1 MKSNTPLSCWCFV
14 ILELNKLLKTSFDG
28 LCLHKTNPYV
38 STTTLWLN
46 GIVSSPK
53 ESRAFHKGRKS
64 LQKGRLIIQKRH
76 FQFRDSTEKEKGAR
90 CLFMGLRNK
99 SSCCATGAKKE
110 HPKLHLSCLGEMCL
124 WQKKICL
131 VTVSLVVLRVW
142 KGCLVCYY
150 LIRCTLVVKSLP
162 PFKRQ

>member
-1 MKSNTPLSCWCFV
+1 MKSNTPLSCWYSV

-38 STTTLWLN
+38 STTTVLWLN

-76 FQFRDSTEKEKGAR
+76 FQFRDSTGKEKGAR

-99 SSCCATGAKKE
+99 SSCCATTGAKKRASQTS
-110 HPKLHLSCLGEMCL
+110 PFMSG
-124 WQKKICL
+124 WD
-131 VTVSLVVLRVW
+131 VSLTKKSASSLFHLLYWGFERAVLFVITSSVVRL
-142 KGCLVCYY
+142 L
-150 LIRCTLVVKSLP
+150 
-162 PFKRQ
+162 

>member
-1 MKSNTPLSCWCFV
+1 MKSNTPLSCWYSV

-99 SSCCATGAKKE
+99 SSCCATGAKKRASQTS
-110 HPKLHLSCLGEMCL
+110 PFMSG
-124 WQKKICL
+124 WD
-131 VTVSLVVLRVW
+131 VSLTKKKSASSLFHLLYWGFERAVLFVITSSVVRL
-142 KGCLVCYY
+142 L
-150 LIRCTLVVKSLP
+150 
-162 PFKRQ
+162 

>member
-1 MKSNTPLSCWCFV
+1 MKSNTPLSCWCSV

-99 SSCCATGAKKE
+99 SSCCATGAKKKSIPNFTF
-110 HPKLHLSCLGEMCL
+110 HVWVRCVFDKKKSASSLFHLLYWGFERAVLFVITS
-124 WQKKICL
+124 
-131 VTVSLVVLRVW
+131 SVVRL
-142 KGCLVCYY
+142 L
-150 LIRCTLVVKSLP
+150 
-162 PFKRQ
+162 

>member
-1 MKSNTPLSCWCFV
+1 MKSNTPLSCWCSV

-99 SSCCATGAKKE
+99 SSCCATTGAKKSIPNFTF
-110 HPKLHLSCLGEMCL
+110 HVWVRCVFD
-124 WQKKICL
+124 KKICC
-131 VTVSLVVLRVW
+131 VTVSFVVLRVW